1 MDCGQLLQKLRLH
14 APELASAQPP
24 LGRNWVKPPIL
35 SCVLLNVPCLVSNM
49 YTAPPVE
56 IHSFSD
62 LRFYLNYGG
71 VEILLLVLWCVVH
84 GRVDDNNSAYFLS
97 RSSLSLFS
105 QIALYQKYIHS
116 ASFSSWQ
123 RRPAFFDTIKLHKA
137 YVKTFQ
143 VIGKKA
149 ER

>member
-1 MDCGQLLQKLRLH
+1 MDCGQLLQKLGLH

-35 SCVLLNVPCLVSNM
+35 SCVLLNVPCSPSNM
-49 YTAPPVE
+49 YTAPACGNALF
-56 IHSFSD
+56 FSD
-62 LRFYLNYGG
+62 LCFPYYGG

-97 RSSLSLFS
+97 RSSLSLYS

-123 RRPAFFDTIKLHKA
+123 RWPAFLDTNKLHKA
-137 YVKTFQ
+137 YMKTFQ
-143 VIGKKA
+143 EIGKKA